1 MIDFILTFEDD
12 VKEKKKWSP
21 EERNSRKKKREEKR
35 QLFFENLEKKG
46 MLYEVVEPKVI
57 YVYED

>member
-12 VKEKKKWSP
+12 VKEKKKWSL
-21 EERNSRKKKREEKR
+21 EELNSRKKKREEKR
-35 QLFFENLEKKG
+35 QRFFENLKEKG
-46 MLYEVVEPKVI
+46 IEYEVVEPKVI